1 MLLKYYGFLPISLRN
16 KLRWLKKPYKSFLI
30 FFVRSITKNKVQ
42 SGPFQNLSIK
52 IDDFYAP
59 MIFGT
64 YEKDLHFHLE
74 EWIKFKS
81 DLICIGAA
89 EGYYAAGF
97 AIHRKNSNIFAY
109 EQDDY
114 QKNNLLQVCQQNHL
128 NNIEVLGKCSTHS
141 LDQLLKSLNK
151 SVDIICDIEGGEID
165 VLDLNK
171 VPLLKYA
178 CILVEVHDHLV
189 PGCTDILKK
198 RFEHSH
204 KCIEILE
211 SNRCIDDFPRVSIAL
226 NFLLSTKQKLNF
238 LNEGRVEK
246 MKWLYFLNNSSI

>member
-1 MLLKYYGFLPISLRN
+1 
-16 KLRWLKKPYKSFLI
+16 
-30 FFVRSITKNKVQ
+30 
-42 SGPFQNLSIK
+42 
-52 IDDFYAP
+52 

-64 YEKDLHFHLE
+64 YEKDLHFHLQ
-74 EWIKFKS
+74 EWIKVQS

-97 AIHRKNSNIFAY
+97 AIHRSNSNIFAY
-109 EQDDY
+109 EQDNY

-128 NNIEVLGKCSTHS
+128 NNIEVLGKCSTHA

-165 VLDLNK
+165 ILNLIK

-178 CILVEVHDHLV
+178 RILVEVHDHLV
-189 PGCTDILKK
+189 PECTDILKK

-204 KCIEILE
+204 SCIEILE
-211 SNRCIDDFPRVSIAL
+211 TDRCIDDFPRNSYIL
-226 NFLLSTKQKLNF
+226 NFLLSSKQKFKF

-246 MKWLYFLNNSSI
+246 MKWLYFINNSDI

>member
-1 MLLKYYGFLPISLRN
+1 
-16 KLRWLKKPYKSFLI
+16 
-30 FFVRSITKNKVQ
+30 
-42 SGPFQNLSIK
+42 
-52 IDDFYAP
+52 
-59 MIFGT
+59 MILGT
-64 YEKDLHFHLE
+64 YEKDLHSHIE
-74 EWIKFKS
+74 EWIKEPT

-89 EGYYAAGF
+89 EGYYAAGL
-97 AIHRKNSNIFAY
+97 AINRNNSNIFAY
-109 EQDDY
+109 EQDGY

-128 NNIEVLGKCSTHS
+128 NNIDVLGKCSTHS

-165 VLDLNK
+165 VLDLNR

-178 CILVEVHDHLV
+178 RILVEVHDHLV

-211 SNRCIDDFPRVSIAL
+211 SDRCIDDFPRVSIAL
-226 NFLLSTKQKLNF
+226 NFLLSTKQKLKF

-246 MKWLYFLNNSSI
+246 MKWLYFLNNSCI